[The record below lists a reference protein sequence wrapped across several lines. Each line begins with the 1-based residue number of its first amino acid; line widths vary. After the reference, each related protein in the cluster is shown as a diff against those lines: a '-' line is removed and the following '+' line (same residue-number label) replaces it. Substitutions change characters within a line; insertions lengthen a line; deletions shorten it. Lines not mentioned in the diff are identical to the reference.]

1 MDKSTF
7 KLSRSLVTLLRHRPS
22 RAGTLT
28 CSPCSSD
35 RCRPGYMVI
44 PLLGG
49 GSMMAQGKTSVERRE
64 ETVSHSFPCNF
75 NKQTGQS
82 RLSVTACSPASP
94 ALLCPVF
101 HHFPLTSLRYTHS
114 IFPSWYYLYF
124 FSQVLYLTSSNCLSL
139 PFFFP
144 FVCGSKSVYFLI
156 MMEASKINNNHPLK
170 EAFVG
175 CLRTQLPLT
184 VV

>member
-28 CSPCSSD
+28 YSLCSGD
-35 RCRPGYMVI
+35 RYRQGYMVI

-49 GSMMAQGKTSVERRE
+49 GSMMAQPKTSVERRE
-64 ETVSHSFPCNF
+64 KTVSRSFPCNF
-75 NKQTGQS
+75 NKQAGQS
-82 RLSVTACSPASP
+82 RLSATACSPASP

-101 HHFPLTSLRYTHS
+101 RHFPLTSLRYTHS

-124 FSQVLYLTSSNCLSL
+124 FSQVLYLTFS
-139 PFFFP
+139 FFAFFPP
-144 FVCGSKSVYFLI
+144 FVCGSKSFYFLI
-156 MMEASKINNNHPLK
+156 MMEASKINNDHPLK